1 MGKTYIGKLLAAGK
15 KFAIIVARFNEFITA
30 KLLDGALDSL
40 HRHSAE
46 DEKIEVFWTPGSFE
60 IPLLAKKLAQS
71 KKFDGIICLGA
82 IIAGDT
88 PHYEFIAAEVTK
100 GIAQIVLE
108 TGIPISFGILTTDN
122 LEQAIERAGTKA
134 GNKGAQAAESVME
147 MINLLET
154 IQTR

>member
-1 MGKTYIGKLLAAGK
+1 MAKTYVGKLLAPGK
-15 KFAIIVARFNEFITA
+15 RFGIIVSRFNEFITA

-40 HRHSAE
+40 RRHDADE
-46 DEKIEVFWTPGSFE
+46 DKIEIFWTPGSFE
-60 IPLLAKKLAQS
+60 IPLIAKKLAQS

-100 GIAQIVLE
+100 GIAQTTLE
-108 TGIPISFGILTTDN
+108 LGIPISFGILTTDN

-134 GNKGAQAAESVME
+134 GNKGAQAAESIIE
-147 MINLLET
+147 MINLLE
-154 IQTR
+154 QVK

>member
-1 MGKTYIGKLLAAGK
+1 MAKTYVGKLLAKGK
-15 KFAIIVARFNEFITA
+15 KFGIIVSRFNEFITA
-30 KLLDGALDSL
+30 KLLDGTLDSL
-40 HRHSAE
+40 RRHNADE
-46 DEKIEVFWTPGSFE
+46 EKIEIFWTAGSFE

-100 GIAQIVLE
+100 GIAQTALE

-134 GNKGAQAAESVME
+134 GNKGAQAAESVIE
-147 MINLLET
+147 MINLLEQ
-154 IQTR
+154 IK

>member
-1 MGKTYIGKLLAAGK
+1 MAKTYVGKLLAAGK
-15 KFAIIVARFNEFITA
+15 RFGVIVSRFNEFITG

-40 HRHSAE
+40 RRHNADE
-46 DEKIEVFWTPGSFE
+46 EKIEVFWTAGSFE

-100 GIAQIVLE
+100 GIAQTALE

-134 GNKGAQAAESVME
+134 GNKGAQAAESVIE
-147 MINLLET
+147 MINLLEQ
-154 IQTR
+154 IK

>member
-1 MGKTYIGKLLAAGK
+1 MAKTYVGKILVAGK
-15 KFAIIVARFNEFITA
+15 RLGIIVSRFNEFITA
-30 KLLDGALDSL
+30 KLLDGALDFL
-40 HRHSAE
+40 RRHNADE
-46 DEKIEVFWTPGSFE
+46 EKIQVFWTPGSFE
-60 IPLLAKKLAQS
+60 MPLLAKKLAQS

-100 GIAQIVLE
+100 GIAQTALE

-134 GNKGAQAAESVME
+134 GNKGAQASESVIE
-147 MINLLET
+147 MINLLEQ
-154 IQTR
+154 IK

>member
-1 MGKTYIGKLLAAGK
+1 MAKTYTGKLLAKGK
-15 KFAIIVARFNEFITA
+15 KIAIVVSRFNEFITA

-40 HRHSAE
+40 LRHNADE
-46 DEKIEVFWTPGSFE
+46 EKIEIIWSPGSFE
-60 IPLLAKKLAQS
+60 IPLLTSKLARS

-100 GIAQIVLE
+100 GIAQTALE
-108 TGIPISFGILTTDN
+108 TGIPISFGILTTEN

-147 MINLLET
+147 MINLLE
-154 IQTR
+154 QVK

>member
-1 MGKTYIGKLLAAGK
+1 MAKTYTGKLLAKGK
-15 KFAIIVARFNEFITA
+15 KIAIVVSRFNEFITA

-40 HRHSAE
+40 RRHNADE
-46 DEKIEVFWTPGSFE
+46 EKIEIIWSPGSFE
-60 IPLLAKKLAQS
+60 IPLLTSKLARS

-100 GIAQIVLE
+100 GIAQTALE
-108 TGIPISFGILTTDN
+108 TGIPISFGILTTEN

-147 MINLLET
+147 MINLLE
-154 IQTR
+154 QMK

>member
-1 MGKTYIGKLLAAGK
+1 MAKTYTGNLLAKGK
-15 KFAIIVARFNEFITA
+15 KIAIVVSRFNEFITA

-40 HRHSAE
+40 RRHNADE
-46 DEKIEVFWTPGSFE
+46 EKIEIIWSPGSFE
-60 IPLLAKKLAQS
+60 IPLLTSKLARS

-100 GIAQIVLE
+100 GIAQTALE
-108 TGIPISFGILTTDN
+108 TGIPISFGILTTEN

-147 MINLLET
+147 MINLLEQ
-154 IQTR
+154 IK

>member
-1 MGKTYIGKLLAAGK
+1 MVKTYTGKLLAPGK
-15 KFAIIVARFNEFITA
+15 RFGIIVSRFNEFITA

-40 HRHSAE
+40 RRHNADE
-46 DEKIEVFWTPGSFE
+46 DKIEIFWTPGSFE
-60 IPLLAKKLAQS
+60 IPLIAKKLAQS

-100 GIAQIVLE
+100 GIAQTTLE
-108 TGIPISFGILTTDN
+108 LGIPISFGILTTDN

-134 GNKGAQAAESVME
+134 GNKGAQAAESIIE
-147 MINLLET
+147 MINLLE
-154 IQTR
+154 QVK

>member
-1 MGKTYIGKLLAAGK
+1 MVKTYAGKLLATGK
-15 KFAIIVARFNEFITA
+15 KFAIIVSRFNEFITA

-40 HRHSAE
+40 RRHNA
-46 DEKIEVFWTPGSFE
+46 DENKIEIFWTAGSFE
-60 IPLLAKKLAQS
+60 IPLLAKKIAQS

-100 GIAQIVLE
+100 GIAQTTLE

-134 GNKGAQAAESVME
+134 GNKGAQAAESVIE
-147 MINLLET
+147 MVNLLEQ
-154 IQTR
+154 IK

>member
-1 MGKTYIGKLLAAGK
+1 MAKTYTGKLLAKGK
-15 KFAIIVARFNEFITA
+15 KIAIVVSRFNEFITA

-40 HRHSAE
+40 RRHNADE
-46 DEKIEVFWTPGSFE
+46 EKIEIIWSPGSFE
-60 IPLLAKKLAQS
+60 IPLLTSKLARS

-100 GIAQIVLE
+100 GIAQTALE
-108 TGIPISFGILTTDN
+108 TGIPISFGILTTEN

-147 MINLLET
+147 MINLLEQ
-154 IQTR
+154 IK